1 MIYNLL
7 ADDNELY
14 NAAKSQVSGLYCIK
28 THEPNDGQR
37 SLPRAM
43 NILSRKENFN
53 LHEVFFTGD
62 NFWLV
67 FNSAQC
73 IIDKM

>member
-43 NILSRKENFN
+43 NILSRKEK
-53 LHEVFFTGD
+53 LIYTRFFLLETIFGEC
-62 NFWLV
+62 
-67 FNSAQC
+67 SAQC